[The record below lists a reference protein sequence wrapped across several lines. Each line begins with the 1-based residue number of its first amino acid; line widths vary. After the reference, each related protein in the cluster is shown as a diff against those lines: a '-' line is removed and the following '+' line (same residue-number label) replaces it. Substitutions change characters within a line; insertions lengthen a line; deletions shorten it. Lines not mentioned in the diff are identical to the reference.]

1 MWSNAHGPAILGGMG
16 TNNLGAMFL
25 TGGWVMWPLLI
36 FSILTW
42 AVVIERAYVFLTLKP
57 RLTRLSQDLLR
68 SLRSGDVTSAR
79 QLCQSQQPLLNEIF
93 GGVLDGSRKGRE
105 AAERNVERNRV
116 RLVTHLRK
124 NLWILGTIGSASPFI
139 GLLGTVVGIVRAF
152 HNMSEKGAGGF
163 SVVAG
168 GISEALI
175 ATAAGLVVAIIALL
189 TYNIFVTAANNT
201 ITQMK
206 LTLDEMLDQTFDRGT
221 VAS

>member
-1 MWSNAHGPAILGGMG
+1 MG

-25 TGGWVMWPLLI
+25 QGGWVMWPLLI
-36 FSILTW
+36 FSVLTW

-57 RLTRLSQDLLR
+57 RLAKLSQSLLQ
-68 SLRSGDVTSAR
+68 SLRNGDVNSAR
-79 QLCQSQQPLLNEIF
+79 QLCQTQTPLLNEMF
-93 GGVLDGSRKGRE
+93 VGVLDGKKGRE

-189 TYNIFVTAANNT
+189 TYNVFVTAANNT

-206 LTLDEMLDQTFDRGT
+206 LTLDEMLDQTFDRGN